1 MTESVAVNI
10 LDMFAKISWMWT
22 STSATLVG
30 FPSARGGVLA
40 SGGREGTPVETLH
53 KAQEQLQHDVSEN

>member
-10 LDMFAKISWMWT
+10 LDMFCKNQLDVDKHLSNSCGFAKCE
-22 STSATLVG
+22 
-30 FPSARGGVLA
+30 GGVLA